1 MYQKQTIG
9 RFGEKVACEYL
20 EKNDYKILD
29 RNFKCR
35 QGEID
40 IIGYD
45 EVSNEVVFF
54 EVKARTSFNYG
65 FPSEAVNR
73 MKQNHILNSAKFYLY
88 CKGLQDCYVRID
100 VIEIVIDLEHIKYK
114 LNHLKSVI

>member
-54 EVKARTSFNYG
+54 EDEFPDLIYQDDSFIGSCNYVKYDYNTNNIFG
-65 FPSEAVNR
+65 
-73 MKQNHILNSAKFYLY
+73 
-88 CKGLQDCYVRID
+88 QDP
-100 VIEIVIDLEHIKYK
+100 
-114 LNHLKSVI
+114 